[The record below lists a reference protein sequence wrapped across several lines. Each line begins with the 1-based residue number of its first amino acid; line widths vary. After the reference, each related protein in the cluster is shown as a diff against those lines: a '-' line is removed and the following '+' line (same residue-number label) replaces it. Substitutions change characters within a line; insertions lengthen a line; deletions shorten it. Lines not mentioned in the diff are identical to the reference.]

1 MRDRRIGRGAPLGKE
16 AVLADSGRAD
26 ETPAWVGRV
35 RRADFF
41 NACWNSTGDP
51 ALRWEV
57 ARVWRLG
64 RRVSYRFVSA
74 QLKLRPARQ
83 ARCWALIGGKQ
94 IGPRR
99 LCSSRQRRVLLMKTG
114 WCPVGLWCHYGTAS
128 GEPASTTDQKPALE
142 SAGLCGQVESGHPSL
157 PSSLGKLAGEPV
169 DSRASCP
176 APLIE

>member
-16 AVLADSGRAD
+16 AILADSGKAD

-57 ARVWRLG
+57 ARVWRFG

-83 ARCWALIGGKQ
+83 AGHWALIGGKQ
-94 IGPRR
+94 IGPRG
-99 LCSSRQRRVLLMKTG
+99 LGSSRQRRVLPMKTG
-114 WCPVGLWCHYGTAS
+114 
-128 GEPASTTDQKPALE
+128 
-142 SAGLCGQVESGHPSL
+142 
-157 PSSLGKLAGEPV
+157 
-169 DSRASCP
+169 
-176 APLIE
+176 